1 MKEIEPIS
9 EEKKGR
15 RKLLLGIG
23 LLSLFPLL
31 KFKLF
36 SSKKESIA
44 CSPSDQQGTMKL
56 LTQDGKLVE
65 VDISKLNASK
75 KKISD
80 KELLGWIKRS

>member
-9 EEKKGR
+9 DEIKGR

-36 SSKKESIA
+36 SNKKTTIA
-44 CSPSDQQGTMKL
+44 CSPADQEGTMKM

-80 KELLGWIKRS
+80 KELLSWIKRS

>member
-9 EEKKGR
+9 DEKKGR

-23 LLSLFPLL
+23 LLSLFPIL
-31 KFKLF
+31 KLKLF
-36 SSKKESIA
+36 STAKKPIA

-80 KELLGWIKRS
+80 KELLGWIKKS